1 MVGRCWWGRR
11 KHIKRIFL
19 YIVVTAFLLSS
30 LGGAQS
36 SVSPVSTPGPEN
48 GTLVSNTYA
57 NEFLGFWFPIPDGW
71 QVNRES
77 VGTER
82 EGQAKRLPGGG
93 LELLV
98 LDRRTANPARNRI
111 VISAVDASGYSSATK
126 AFVSD
131 FVRAPI
137 DKTGG
142 EVLREAFSVDFSGQH
157 FFRADYKR
165 VLKVGAQWGAFVC
178 TKFSGYFI
186 GWTFTA
192 GSPEELEDIANSL
205 QRLSFRDEPSPMMG
219 IISSRPPAGVAR
231 PQRIRVSQRVSEG
244 LLIKRMDPEY
254 PDSAR
259 QKHVEGTVTLGA
271 VIDKNGDVGQLSV
284 VSGPTLLVPAAL
296 EAVRQWKYKPYLL
309 QGEPLAMQTQ
319 IVVLFLSPPQ

>member
-1 MVGRCWWGRR
+1 MKLV
-11 KHIKRIFL
+11 FL
-19 YIVVTAFLLSS
+19 YFVVVAFLLSS
-30 LGGAQS
+30 LAGAQS
-36 SVSPVSTPGPEN
+36 SGAAVSTPGPEN
-48 GTLVSNTYA
+48 GTIVSNTYA

-71 QVNRES
+71 QVNRAS
-77 VGTER
+77 VGAER

-93 LELLV
+93 LELLIV
-98 LDRRTANPARNRI
+98 DRRTARPARNRI
-111 VISAVDASGYSSATK
+111 VISAVDATGYSSAIE

-137 DKTGG
+137 NETGG
-142 EVLREAFSVDFSGQH
+142 EVLREASPVDFAGQH
-157 FFRADYKR
+157 FFRADYKQ
-165 VLKVGAQWGAFVC
+165 VLKNGVQWGAFVC
-178 TKFSGYFI
+178 TKVSGYFI
-186 GWTFTA
+186 GWTFIA
-192 GSPEELEDIANSL
+192 GSPEELEDIVNSL
-205 QRLSFRDEPSPMMG
+205 QRLSFRNEPSPMMG
-219 IISSRPPAGVAR
+219 IISSRPPAGAAR

-244 LLIKRMDPEY
+244 LLIKRIDPEY

-296 EAVRQWKYKPYLL
+296 EAVRRWKYKPYLL

-319 IVVLFLSPPQ
+319 IVVLFLLPPQ